1 MSEDGSTRVARVA
14 SRIREDV
21 MRMLLRGEIRDPA
34 ASGVSVSRVEV
45 SGDLGV
51 ATVRVR
57 LDELDADA
65 HRKKQAMAALTRASG
80 FVRRELATS
89 LGLRRVPEVRFVWDT
104 GADHQARVEEL
115 LEEIRAEAAAKEGE
129 E

>member
-1 MSEDGSTRVARVA
+1 
-14 SRIREDV
+14 
-21 MRMLLRGEIRDPA
+21 
-34 ASGVSVSRVEV
+34 
-45 SGDLGV
+45 
-51 ATVRVR
+51 
-57 LDELDADA
+57 
-65 HRKKQAMAALTRASG
+65 MAALSRASG

-115 LEEIRAEAAAKEGE
+115 LEEIRAEAAAKESE